1 MSKISQ
7 PTPFVV
13 VVEPL
18 EETPPF
24 SLQQQ
29 QQQQQQQQPPSM
41 DLEMDIPFHCR
52 KNEFLIHNQFDLQNI
67 SNCEV
72 IIGNIIISEFDYPI
86 ITFSNLEKLLGNL
99 TILKSPDTVRID
111 APIME
116 LISGTF
122 KMIELT
128 SLALIS
134 FPALKWVNTLHW
146 KILPILS
153 NVHFNNE
160 IKGIDNIIISDTSL
174 TGFSGFLAESIEN
187 LDINNNRFL
196 DTIESNVETISGELH
211 IGANS
216 NDVKVSFPKLKQIGL
231 LNINDVEKLNL
242 PELEFIDD
250 SLILNNNNFQQLKFS
265 KLNYIGGTL
274 SLFENLGVNDLEFP
288 NLNELG
294 GGLVMI
300 NNSLIER
307 INFFPKLKIIGGA
320 LELIGNIKEI
330 SLKNLKLVKGSAIV
344 KSTSSFFDCKKW
356 SKTEIMLVVRG
367 GRIECTDSN
376 NEKITSR
383 TKEDGTGGELITTP
397 TTTTT
402 TKTNS
407 KSTYSGGRSGGN
419 DDVKMNKETTSLSS
433 GCCGGNVFVN
443 GLQHFTLF
451 QFIAIL
457 ITLVNSF
464 VLPL

>member
-1 MSKISQ
+1 M
-7 PTPFVV
+7 
-13 VVEPL
+13 
-18 EETPPF
+18 
-24 SLQQQ
+24 
-29 QQQQQQQQPPSM
+29 
-41 DLEMDIPFHCR
+41 
-52 KNEFLIHNQFDLQNI
+52 
-67 SNCEV
+67 
-72 IIGNIIISEFDYPI
+72 
-86 ITFSNLEKLLGNL
+86 
-99 TILKSPDTVRID
+99 
-111 APIME
+111 
-116 LISGTF
+116 
-122 KMIELT
+122 
-128 SLALIS
+128 
-134 FPALKWVNTLHW
+134 
-146 KILPILS
+146 
-153 NVHFNNE
+153 
-160 IKGIDNIIISDTSL
+160 
-174 TGFSGFLAESIEN
+174 
-187 LDINNNRFL
+187 
-196 DTIESNVETISGELH
+196 
-211 IGANS
+211 
-216 NDVKVSFPKLKQIGL
+216 KQIGL

-344 KSTSSFFDCKKW
+344 KSTSSIFDCKKW

-433 GCCGGNVFVN
+433 GCCGGNVFAN